1 MRLLRHG
8 LRFESGR
15 TLRWTLTNSLVI
27 APQWIGDAVMTEPLM
42 RRLHARGERIT
53 VGALPW
59 VAPVYRAMPSVAEVI
74 EFPFSHGGLQ
84 FAARRRIAE
93 DFRKRGS
100 TGKEPFDAAYVLPN
114 SLKSALLPL
123 FAGIPKRIGYMGEA
137 RVGFLTHRLK
147 NPTNKPPMVAFY
159 SALSGEEHPKT
170 GYQNDIPQLT
180 LNESEVQTTLTELGL
195 QRGNYVVFS
204 PGAEF
209 GPAKRWPVLHFV
221 DLALK
226 LDLQVVLLGSGK
238 EFELCES
245 IAQPVNEKQ
254 SHKCLNLAGKTS
266 LAGAFAA
273 ISATKYVVSN
283 DSGLMHVAA
292 ALGVPQVAIF
302 GSSSPLHTPPL
313 STAAHVLW
321 LKNDPN
327 YLPPL
332 DCAPC
337 FARECHLGHT
347 RCLQDISADR
357 VLKIMETK
365 AA

>member
-1 MRLLRHG
+1 M
-8 LRFESGR
+8 GR
-15 TLRWTLTNSLVI
+15 PGVGFMPLNSLII

-42 RRLHARGERIT
+42 RRLHARGERLT

-74 EFPFSHGGLQ
+74 EFPFAHGGLQ
-84 FAARRRIAE
+84 FAARRRTAQ
-93 DFRKRGS
+93 DFSKRAQ
-100 TGKEPFDAAYVLPN
+100 PFDAAYVLPN

-170 GYQNDIPQLT
+170 GYQADIPQLT
-180 LNESEVQTTLTELGL
+180 LKNAEVQTTLDELGL

-209 GPAKRWPVLHFV
+209 GAAKRWPVSHFE

-245 IAQPVNEKQ
+245 IAQLVNEKQ
-254 SHKCLNLAGKTS
+254 PNKCLNLAGKTS

-273 ISATKYVVSN
+273 ISATKYIVSN

-313 STAAHVLW
+313 SGAAHVLW
-321 LKNDPN
+321 LKNDAN
-327 YLPPL
+327 YLPAL

-337 FARECHLGHT
+337 FARECEFGHT
-347 RCLQDISADR
+347 RCLRDISADR
-357 VLKIMETK
+357 VLKTMEIL
-365 AA
+365 AV

>member
-1 MRLLRHG
+1 
-8 LRFESGR
+8 
-15 TLRWTLTNSLVI
+15 
-27 APQWIGDAVMTEPLM
+27 M
-42 RRLHARGERIT
+42 RRLQARGERLT

-59 VAPVYRAMPSVAEVI
+59 VAPVYRAMPSVAEVV
-74 EFPFSHGGLQ
+74 EFPFAHGGLQ
-84 FAARRRIAE
+84 FAARRRIAL
-93 DFRKRGS
+93 DFSRRPQ
-100 TGKEPFDAAYVLPN
+100 PFDAAYVLPN

-170 GYQNDIPQLT
+170 GYQTDIPQLT
-180 LNESEVQTTLTELGL
+180 LNNAEVQSTLAELGL
-195 QRGNYVVFS
+195 QRSNYVVFS

-209 GPAKRWPVLHFV
+209 GSAKRWPAQHFV

-226 LDLQVVLLGSGK
+226 LDVPIVLLGSGK

-245 IAQPVNEKQ
+245 IAAPVNIQ
-254 SHKCLNLAGKTS
+254 QPNKCLNLAGKTS
-266 LAGAFAA
+266 LASAFAIIA
-273 ISATKYVVSN
+273 ATKYIVSN

-292 ALGVPQVAIF
+292 ALGVSQVAIF

-313 STAAHVLW
+313 NASAKVLW
-321 LKNDPN
+321 LKNDPT
-327 YLPPL
+327 YQLAL

-337 FARECHLGHT
+337 FARECEFGHT
-347 RCLQDISADR
+347 RCLHDISAEQ
-357 VLKIMETK
+357 VLKTMETL
-365 AA
+365 AT

>member
-1 MRLLRHG
+1 LI
-8 LRFESGR
+8 
-15 TLRWTLTNSLVI
+15 NSLII

-59 VAPVYRAMPSVAEVI
+59 VAPVYRAMPSVAEVV
-74 EFPFSHGGLQ
+74 EFPFAHGGLQ
-84 FAARRRIAE
+84 FAARRRIAQ
-93 DFRKRGS
+93 DFSQRKD
-100 TGKEPFDAAYVLPN
+100 KFDAAYVLPN

-170 GYQNDIPQLT
+170 GYQTDIPKLT
-180 LNESEVQTTLTELGL
+180 LNDVEVEKTLTELGF
-195 QRGNYVVFS
+195 QSGHYVVFS

-209 GPAKRWPVLHFV
+209 GSAKRWPVAHFV

-226 LDLQVVLLGSGK
+226 LDVQVVLLGSGK
-238 EFELCES
+238 EFDLCES
-245 IAQPVNEKQ
+245 IAQQVNKQ
-254 SHKCLNLAGKTS
+254 QPQKVVNFAGKTP
-266 LAGAFAA
+266 LDGAFSA
-273 ISATKYVVSN
+273 ISAAKYVVSN

-292 ALGVPQVAIF
+292 ALCVPQVAIF

-313 STAAHVLW
+313 SAAAQVLW
-321 LKNDPN
+321 LKNDTN
-327 YLPPL
+327 YLPAL
-332 DCAPC
+332 DCSPC
-337 FARECHLGHT
+337 FARECQFGHT
-347 RCLQDISADR
+347 RCLQDIHADH
-357 VLKIMETK
+357 VLNIMETP